1 MTARSALKMPRTMQM
16 AALAAAVLV
25 LLTGVHA
32 LNAPARRTGVMPWT
46 VPDETA
52 AAVGDTRQCSI
63 YHARFGGNRAR
74 LVRVIRGEVANFV
87 VIEVSR
93 GNRVVPAVQRAWLR
107 ATFGEGEP
115 LWLGEF
121 ASPDT
126 ALAKAARLCPESAR
140 CSRGEPDCGPD
151 DRPFSINA
159 PRET

>member
-1 MTARSALKMPRTMQM
+1 MIARTARTMMQM

-25 LLTGVHA
+25 LLTGLHA
-32 LNAPARRTGVMPWT
+32 LNAPARRSGVIPWT

-52 AAVGDTRQCSI
+52 AAVGDARRCSI

-107 ATFGEGEP
+107 STFGEGEP

-126 ALAKAARLCPESAR
+126 ALAKAARLCPERAR